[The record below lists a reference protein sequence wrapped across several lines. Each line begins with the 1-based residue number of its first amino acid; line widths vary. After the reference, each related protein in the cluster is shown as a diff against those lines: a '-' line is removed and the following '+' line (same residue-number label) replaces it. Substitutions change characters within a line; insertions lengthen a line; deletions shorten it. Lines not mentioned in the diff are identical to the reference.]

1 MTGTGPASGELK
13 HLRLRRELQELA
25 RGLKPGEALPGERQ
39 LEEMFEV
46 SRITVRRAISDLVR
60 DGELVREKGKGTFV
74 SHGMVRSVLHLA
86 SFNEDMRAAGFAPS
100 TRVITAGLAEPPKE
114 AGTHLRLSADEPA
127 YRLRR
132 LRLANDAPVSVDE
145 SWLPPALLPDLLTE
159 DLTGSLYRV
168 LSTSGHPVRRVE
180 QTVQAGAAS
189 AEIAPLLDIAP
200 GAPVLL
206 FHRRSFTGPEE
217 PGIPIEYSIS
227 TYRSDRYQISM
238 TLAR

>member
-1 MTGTGPASGELK
+1 MEKTHSAGVNRSGELK
-13 HLRLRRELQELA
+13 HLRLRRQLQELA
-25 RGLKPGEALPGERQ
+25 QGLKPGEALPGERQ

-86 SFNEDMRAAGFAPS
+86 SFNDDMRAAGFQPS
-100 TRVITAGLAEPPKE
+100 TRVITAELCEPPD
-114 AGTHLRLSADEPA
+114 AAASHLRLAENAPA

-132 LRLANDAPVSVDE
+132 LR
-145 SWLPPALLPDLLTE
+145 
-159 DLTGSLYRV
+159 
-168 LSTSGHPVRRVE
+168 
-180 QTVQAGAAS
+180 
-189 AEIAPLLDIAP
+189 
-200 GAPVLL
+200 L

-217 PGIPIEYSIS
+217 PGTPIEYSIS

-238 TLAR
+238 TLAQ

>member
-1 MTGTGPASGELK
+1 MAQPDRASGELK

-25 RGLKPGEALPGERQ
+25 RTLKPGEALPGERQ
-39 LEEMFEV
+39 LEEMFQV
-46 SRITVRRAISDLVR
+46 SRITVRRAISDLVQ

-86 SFNEDMRAAGFAPS
+86 SFNEDMRAAGFVPS
-100 TRVITAGLAEPPKE
+100 TRVITAALDQPPE
-114 AGTHLRLSADEPA
+114 SAVTHLRLTGNGPA

-132 LRLANDAPVSVDE
+132 LRLANGAPVSVDE
-145 SWLPPALLPDLLTE
+145 SWLPPGLLPDLLTE
-159 DLTGSLYRV
+159 DLSGSLYRV

-189 AEIAPLLDIAP
+189 SEIAALLDIAP

-206 FHRRSFTGPEE
+206 FHRRSFTGPED
-217 PGIPIEYSIS
+217 PGIPIEYSVS

-238 TLAR
+238 TLAQ